1 MKNSKEGIKIVVP
14 KRDTD
19 LAIENITNSNNAISK
34 ALLFLA
40 STNKAL
46 ADSLSAT
53 NYHVSIEGCV
63 ITNTSDTGIGIDL
76 KGTDSPE
83 TETLDFDDL
92 FDDLFYDEEYEEYD
106 NEEECC
112 NTSSTNVRRRNKP
125 RPKFVSPSSKIG
137 DNRSF
142 KRY

>member
-19 LAIENITNSNNAISK
+19 LAIENITNSNNAIIE
-34 ALLFLA
+34 ALLLLA

-53 NYHVSIEGCV
+53 NYHVSIEGCT
-63 ITNTSDTGIGIDL
+63 ITNTSDTGIGIEL
-76 KGTDSPE
+76 KDIASPE
-83 TETLDFDDL
+83 TETFY

-106 NEEECC
+106 DEEQCC
-112 NTSSTNVRRRNKP
+112 DTSSTNVRRRNKP
-125 RPKFVSPSSKIG
+125 RPKFVSPSRKIG

>member
-1 MKNSKEGIKIVVP
+1 MKNSKKGIKIVVP

-53 NYHVSIEGCV
+53 NYHVSIEGCI
-63 ITNTSDTGIGIDL
+63 ITNTGDTGIGIDL
-76 KGTDSPE
+76 KGIDSPE
-83 TETLDFDDL
+83 TETFDFDDL
-92 FDDLFYDEEYEEYD
+92 FHDEEYEEYD

-112 NTSSTNVRRRNKP
+112 DISSTNVRRRNKP